1 MNEWERRADES
12 NAAFEA
18 FKIYLQTRNIKGVS
32 RELQKSTPLLYK
44 WSKRYDWQ
52 ERARA
57 YDNSILEE
65 VRADLKRDL
74 ARQILRQYKQSLTLQ
89 DKSFANIERLL
100 ESNPRSLKS
109 LTELYFAARAAQWE
123 LYDRIVPDESGD
135 EIKILIE
142 DAGGGA
148 DERRQED

>member
-18 FKIYLQTRNIKGVS
+18 FKIYLRLRSVEKVAAEFS
-32 RELQKSTPLLYK
+32 KSSTLLYR
-44 WSKRYDWQ
+44 WARNYDWR

-74 ARQILRQYKQSLTLQ
+74 ARQILRQYQQSLTLQ

-100 ESNPRSLKS
+100 EANPRSLKS
-109 LTELYFAARAAQWE
+109 LTELYFAARTAQWE
-123 LYDRIVPDESGD
+123 LYDRVVADESGD